1 LSKDSHNPD
10 ALMSEEDII
19 RLVQSLAGGGSD
31 ELFVGIGDDAAV
43 LNLAGSEFCV
53 TTDLLVEG
61 VHFDL
66 AYTSPHELG
75 LKAMAANLSDLAAMG
90 ALPRWGFLSLGLPA
104 RPSRSLVESLFGGV
118 MEMCREY
125 GLTLAGGDTVR
136 APQMLINLCLIGAAE
151 NRAPMLRSGAR
162 PGDAVCVT
170 GVLGSAAAGLAW
182 LGSGGDKHEPE
193 AAWAT
198 AAHLRPQPRVAVG
211 RALAQSGRVHAMMD
225 LSDGLATDLARLC
238 AASQVGAHVDE
249 KLVPLA
255 EGAPVLAQKL
265 GADALDWALSGG
277 EDFEL
282 LITCAPGDVEI
293 LGELA
298 ADSQPG
304 LKLSRVGKITKSRGV
319 SLRRADGS
327 EQEITLQGFDH
338 FREGHST

>member
-1 LSKDSHNPD
+1 LAKKDQEPG

-19 RLVQSLAGGGSD
+19 RLVQSLAGESSD

-61 VHFDL
+61 IHFDL
-66 AYTSPHELG
+66 AYISPHELG

-104 RPSRSLVESLFGGV
+104 RPSRSLVESLFGGI

-125 GLTLAGGDTVR
+125 DLILAGGDTVR
-136 APQMLINLCLIGAAE
+136 SPQMIINLCLIGAAE
-151 NRAPMLRSGAR
+151 KRSPMLRSGAL

-182 LGSGGDKHEPE
+182 LKSGGDKHDAE

-225 LSDGLATDLARLC
+225 LSDGLASDLARMC

-255 EGAPVLAQKL
+255 EGAPALAQML
-265 GADALDWALSGG
+265 GADALDWALGGG

-304 LKLSRVGKITKSRGV
+304 LKLSRLGKITKSRGV
-319 SLRRADGS
+319 NLRRADGS

-338 FREGHST
+338 FREGRST